1 LSLLNK
7 QIRVTIGHFGHLFL
21 RCVLCA
27 LAMSSAVS
35 AQAQSKEQAGG
46 RAIVQGSVRDSQGHP
61 LTKAT
66 VFLQPATGTKDQA
79 AATGS
84 DGTYRFTA
92 LDAGTYT
99 LRAALNGYVDAT
111 VGPVNL
117 TETETKQIDLTLTS
131 TPSAG
136 TGERVKLGSQAPDF
150 FDEPQFTVAGVTQAT
165 SSGGHGSD
173 TVLRTTEALARATVS
188 LSKDKDKESN
198 TGSIPPASPAAE
210 SSLRDAVAR
219 NPLDPALHHAL
230 GDVEEKLNN
239 PLEAV
244 REYQRAAELD
254 PSEPNL
260 LDWGTELLTHRAL
273 EPATEVFTKG
283 NHLFPKS
290 SRMLVALGVA
300 WYARGDYDHAAQCL
314 VTASDLVPSNP
325 TPYLFLG
332 KMQRVLTFP
341 TEGVV
346 QRLARF
352 VQLQPEN
359 ALANY
364 YYAVG
369 LWKQLEAAADSSA
382 ETSGRI
388 ESLLLKAVQLD
399 PKLAAAYLLV
409 GVLHSRHGDLPHAI
423 SWYQKAIAFSPESD
437 ETGEEAHYR
446 LAQAYQ
452 RTGDQIKAK
461 QELELHDQ
469 LAKVRKAQTENERR
483 SIQDF
488 VISLQQR
495 DSPAQPQP

>member
-1 LSLLNK
+1 
-7 QIRVTIGHFGHLFL
+7 
-21 RCVLCA
+21 
-27 LAMSSAVS
+27 MSSAIS
-35 AQAQSKEQAGG
+35 AQTQPKVQAGG
-46 RAIVQGSVRDSQGHP
+46 SAIVQGSVHNSQGHP
-61 LTKAT
+61 L
-66 VFLQPATGTKDQA
+66 VNVIVSLQPATGTKSQTIQ
-79 AATGS
+79 TGS

-92 LDAGTYT
+92 PSTGAYI
-99 LRAALNGYVDAT
+99 LRAALNGYLDAT

-117 TETETKQIDLTLTS
+117 TDKETKQIDFTLS
-131 TPSAG
+131 AAPSAG
-136 TGERVKLGSQAPDF
+136 TSAKAKLDSQAPDF

-165 SSGGHGSD
+165 GSGGHGAD
-173 TVLRTTEALARATVS
+173 TILRTTEALARATVS
-188 LSKDKDKESN
+188 LSKDKDKDKESN
-198 TGSIPPASPAAE
+198 TGSIPLASPATE
-210 SSLRDAVAR
+210 GSLRDALAR
-219 NPLDPALHHAL
+219 NPRDPALHHSL
-230 GDVEEKLNN
+230 GDVEEHLNN

-244 REYQRAAELD
+244 REYQRASELD

-260 LDWGTELLTHRAL
+260 FDWGTELLTHRAL

-290 SRMLVALGVA
+290 SRMLDALGVA

-352 VQLQPEN
+352 AQLQPKN

-364 YYAVG
+364 YYAVA
-369 LWKQLEAAADSSA
+369 LWKQSEAAVDNSA

-399 PKLAAAYLLV
+399 PKLGAAYLLV
-409 GVLHSRHGDLPHAI
+409 GVLHSRHGDLPRAI

-446 LAQAYQ
+446 LAQAYK
-452 RTGDQIKAK
+452 RTGHQIEAK
-461 QELELHDQ
+461 QELELHDR
-469 LAKVRKAQTENERR
+469 LAKKRKAQAETERR
-483 SIQDF
+483 SIQEF

-495 DSPAQPQP
+495 SSPAQPQP